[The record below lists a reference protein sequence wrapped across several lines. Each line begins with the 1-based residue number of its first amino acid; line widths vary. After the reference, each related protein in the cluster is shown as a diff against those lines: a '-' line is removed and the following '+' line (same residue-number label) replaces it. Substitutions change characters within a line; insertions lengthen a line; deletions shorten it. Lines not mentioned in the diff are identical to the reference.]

1 MIENSENSINYV
13 MKKASEND
21 VKFVRL
27 WFPDIF
33 GNIKGFGITVD
44 ELEKVLKDGASF
56 DGAAIFGSE
65 RSKETE
71 MVAFPDP
78 STFQI
83 LPWRPEGPSVSRL
96 LCDILHKDGTPSALD
111 SRNILKS
118 TLIKLKEE
126 KLDFYVAPEIEY
138 FYLEDSVSMTPI
150 DDKTYFDQIGT
161 QKDSGSDLRRKTVL
175 DLEKMGIPIQ
185 KYHHEVGPGQQE
197 ISLRY
202 NDAITMAD
210 NIQTFKIVV
219 KEVAMS
225 ENVFATFMPKPFSE
239 FEGSGMHTHI
249 SLFKNNKNV
258 FANEKSIS
266 GISKQGEYFTA
277 GLLKHVKEF
286 MIITNQWVNSYSRTA
301 ASNESPSH
309 VYWSTIPDNGNLVT
323 IPNRRSDSKDSSRI
337 EFRLPD
343 PGCNPYLTFAAI
355 ITAGLKGM
363 KEKYPLEK
371 PMESAFN
378 KLDEKKITS
387 LKRSKRLPE
396 NLGLAIQYAE
406 TSKFLEEILGKAAFE
421 VYISGKKR
429 EWQLFSEQVS
439 EFELEHS
446 INL

>member
-225 ENVFATFMPKPFSE
+225 ENVFAKVP
-239 FEGSGMHTHI
+239 
-249 SLFKNNKNV
+249 
-258 FANEKSIS
+258 A
-266 GISKQGEYFTA
+266 
-277 GLLKHVKEF
+277 LL
-286 MIITNQWVNSYSRTA
+286 S
-301 ASNESPSH
+301 
-309 VYWSTIPDNGNLVT
+309 
-323 IPNRRSDSKDSSRI
+323 
-337 EFRLPD
+337 
-343 PGCNPYLTFAAI
+343 
-355 ITAGLKGM
+355 
-363 KEKYPLEK
+363 
-371 PMESAFN
+371 
-378 KLDEKKITS
+378 
-387 LKRSKRLPE
+387 
-396 NLGLAIQYAE
+396 
-406 TSKFLEEILGKAAFE
+406 
-421 VYISGKKR
+421 
-429 EWQLFSEQVS
+429 
-439 EFELEHS
+439 
-446 INL
+446 